1 MDTAD
6 INLGEM
12 TRVIGLVKSDSSG
25 IDGLNLQT
33 FKLDMVYLLRCLV
46 YLIDLL
52 LKMGEFPLR
61 LKEVTVIPLYKEGL
75 KTDPLNW
82 RLISMLSS
90 FSS

>member
-33 FKLDMVYLLRCLV
+33 FKLVMVYLLPCLV
-46 YLIDLL
+46 YLINLPVKKGDFLS
-52 LKMGEFPLR
+52 R
-61 LKEVTVIPLYKEGL
+61 LKEATVIPFRKEVSRQILRTG
-75 KTDPLNW
+75 DQ
-82 RLISMLSS
+82 
-90 FSS
+90 F

>member
-1 MDTAD
+1 MNIAET
-6 INLGEM
+6 NLEEM
-12 TRVIGLVKSDSSG
+12 KKIIELMNSSSSG
-25 IDGLNLQT
+25 SDGLNLQT

-82 RLISMLSS
+82 RLTSMLSS